1 MSFLTSLTSISSCV
15 DKPMILFPNPS
26 LPMEDNLL
34 GSYSTPPLAIYEIF
48 TTNDDEETFIETIYA
63 ILKKSLQRGTIQ
75 RVRSHRFEMN
85 ILKENGLVNIMTL
98 SLYNFLGEEGGR
110 CGKKKYIIIADR
122 LRTYDEASDIII
134 PVFNAFCEK
143 VREMTSYILFK
154 NTKYKRSSLWSFP
167 LPLDCH
173 ISETEHDDRIKYLLG
188 FIQQPY
194 WESKRSGLGSLISAI
209 QNNGDSMSVKILGD
223 ILDVLLNLLKESN
236 GEELIL
242 TTLVG
247 LRNLM
252 HYIKIIEKKD
262 QVLEALD
269 AWTRTMPDYETKLF
283 FHHGVL
289 SRKQAEEILSHELL
303 PGSFLMFQNIDDGKT
318 YLIAY
323 ESWGLE
329 IKKKFAVQEIIMTEE
344 GFTYNGKHYRDIWYL
359 LNSAS
364 LLSTPVAFFS
374 QNILLIQNEIDEIR
388 KKL

>member
-1 MSFLTSLTSISSCV
+1 MSFLTALTSGSETKSI
-15 DKPMILFPNPS
+15 MLFPNPS
-26 LPMEDNLL
+26 LPMENNLL
-34 GSYSTPPLAIYEIF
+34 GSYSAPPFAIYEIF
-48 TTNDDEETFIETIYA
+48 TTNDNEETFIETIHE

-85 ILKENGLVNIMTL
+85 ILKENGLVNIMTFN
-98 SLYNFLGEEGGR
+98 LYNFLCEEGEKNIR
-110 CGKKKYIIIADR
+110 KYIIIADR
-122 LRTYDEASDIII
+122 QRTYDEASDIII

-154 NTKYKRSSLWSFP
+154 NIKYKRSSLLSFP

-173 ISETEHDDRIKYLLG
+173 ISETEHDNRINYLLD

-194 WESKRSGLGSLISAI
+194 WESKRNGLGSLISAI
-209 QNNGDSMSVKILGD
+209 ENNGENISAKTLGD
-223 ILDVLLNLLKESN
+223 ILDVLLNLLKEPN
-236 GEELIL
+236 GEELTL
-242 TTLVG
+242 TTFVG
-247 LRNLM
+247 LKNLM
-252 HYIKIIEKKD
+252 VYLKIFDKKD

-269 AWTRTMPDYETKLF
+269 AWTRTMPNPDKQLF

-289 SRKQAEEILSHELL
+289 SKKQAEEILFHEFL
-303 PGSFLMFQNIDDGKT
+303 GSFLMFQNIDDGKT

-329 IKKKFAVQEIIMTEE
+329 IKKKFAVEEIIMTEE
-344 GFTYNGKHYRDIWYL
+344 GFTYNNKHYRDIWYL
-359 LNSAS
+359 LNSDS
-364 LLSTPVAFFS
+364 LLSTPVPFFS